1 METYEGAEAFVEM
14 LNANRVQHIFFNP
27 GIDTVPVQAALIRMQ
42 RSGKPTPSLIMCL
55 DESVAMTAAQGHYM
69 VSGRPQVVM
78 VHAELGTLRVGG
90 AMHNVQW
97 GRVPVILWAGQ
108 SPPGQRVNWTKERF
122 DQSSIMHGCVKWDHM
137 LSPTENIHDILS
149 TAFKIAFSE
158 PCGPVYLTFP
168 MGILSQGFDRIS
180 IPAGPAE
187 PPLPRQPMDIDALE
201 RAAEV
206 LLGAT
211 NPLIVPGYSG
221 RYPQSVKSL
230 VDLAELLS
238 APVFNGGT
246 TLNFPTTHPLCAFG
260 PMGRLADAD
269 VILAL
274 DYDMGYTMTADM
286 TKPGSTIIQI
296 ALDPTTQ
303 GRPLWSRG
311 ADIFVEADS
320 REAIRMLA
328 DAVRKKMTAE
338 KKTELEARYARLRDE
353 HTRQRDQIRS
363 AALNNGKKKPISA
376 DWVGHCI
383 SEVIDED
390 TIVVN
395 QSMSG
400 GAALRQIDR
409 VKPATVLGC
418 AGGSIQ
424 FALGA
429 ALGAKLAAPD
439 KMVVSLVS
447 DGGFIWGCPVATLWS
462 ARVYHA
468 PFLSVVFNNQSYGAI
483 RRPLAQ
489 RTYGDRTM
497 TDEMGAAL
505 GVDISPSPDYA
516 AIAQGCGAYG
526 RKVENPE
533 EVLPALREA
542 VSQINIGKSAVL
554 DMILDK
560 G

>member
-1 METYEGAEAFVEM
+1 MEQYEGAEAFVEI

-27 GIDTVPVQAALIRMQ
+27 GIDTVPVQAALIRMEKAG
-42 RSGKPTPSLIMCL
+42 RRTPGLVMCL

-90 AMHNVQW
+90 AIHNAQW

-122 DQSSIMHGCVKWDHM
+122 DQSSIMRGYVKWDHM
-137 LSPTENIHDILS
+137 LSAGEDIHEVLS
-149 TAFKIAFSE
+149 TAFKTAFSE

-168 MGILSQGFDRIS
+168 MGILSQGFDRTSIS
-180 IPAGPAE
+180 AGPLE
-187 PPLPRQPMDIDALE
+187 PPLQNRPIDLHALDK
-201 RAAEV
+201 AAEA
-206 LLGAT
+206 LLTAT

-221 RYPQSVKSL
+221 RYAESVKSL

-246 TLNFPTTHPLCAFG
+246 TMNFPTTHPLCTFG
-260 PMGRLADAD
+260 PMGRLGDAD
-269 VILAL
+269 VILAI

-286 TKPGSTIIQI
+286 TRPGSTIIQVS
-296 ALDPTTQ
+296 LDPTTQ

-311 ADIFVEADS
+311 ADMFIEADS
-320 REAIRMLA
+320 RKAIPMLA
-328 DAVRKKMTAE
+328 HAVRSKMTE
-338 KKTELEARYARLRDE
+338 RRKMELESLYARLRDE
-353 HTRQRDQIRS
+353 HTIQQDESRS
-363 AALNNGKKKPISA
+363 TALNNGKKKPISA

-383 SEVIDED
+383 SEVIDES

-409 VKPATVLGC
+409 VKSGTLLAC

-447 DGGFIWGCPVATLWS
+447 DGGFTWGCPVATLWS
-462 ARVYHA
+462 RA
-468 PFLSVVFNNQSYGAI
+468 N
-483 RRPLAQ
+483 
-489 RTYGDRTM
+489 
-497 TDEMGAAL
+497 
-505 GVDISPSPDYA
+505 
-516 AIAQGCGAYG
+516 
-526 RKVENPE
+526 
-533 EVLPALREA
+533 LPRSIP
-542 VSQINIGKSAVL
+542 VSRFQ
-554 DMILDK
+554 
-560 G
+560 

>member
-1 METYEGAEAFVEM
+1 METYEGAEAFVEI

-42 RSGKPTPSLIMCL
+42 ESGKRTPSLVMCL
-55 DESVAMTAAQGHYM
+55 DESVAMTAAHGHYM

-78 VHAELGTLRVGG
+78 VHSELGTLRAGG
-90 AMHNVQW
+90 AMHNAQW

-108 SPPGQRVNWTKERF
+108 SPPGQRVNWMKEKF
-122 DQSSIMHGCVKWDHM
+122 DQSGIMRGCVKWDHM
-137 LSPTENIHDILS
+137 LSAGEDIHEVLQN
-149 TAFKIAFSE
+149 AFKTAFSE

-168 MGILSQGFDRIS
+168 TAILSQAFEKTRIL
-180 IPAGPAE
+180 PGPAE
-187 PPLPRQPMDIDALE
+187 PPLPSRRFDANTLD
-201 RAAEV
+201 RAAET
-206 LLGAT
+206 LLNAT

-221 RYPQSVKSL
+221 RHQESVKEL
-230 VDLAELLS
+230 IDLAELLS

-260 PMGRLADAD
+260 TMGRFADAD
-269 VILAL
+269 VILAI

-286 TKPGSTIIQI
+286 TKPGSTVVQI
-296 ALDPTTQ
+296 ALDPATQ

-311 ADIFVEADS
+311 ADILIQGDS
-320 REAIRMLA
+320 RQAIRMLA
-328 DAVRKKMTAE
+328 DSIRKKLTAG
-338 KKTELEARYARLRDE
+338 KKTEMEARYAKLREE
-353 HTRQRDQIRS
+353 HKRQQDQSRS
-363 AALNNGKKKPISA
+363 AALNNAKKKPISA
-376 DWVGHCI
+376 DWIGRCI
-383 SEVIDED
+383 SDVIDED
-390 TIVVN
+390 TIIVN

-409 VKPATVLGC
+409 VKPGTLLSC

-462 ARVYHA
+462 ARVYQA
-468 PFLSVVFNNQSYGAI
+468 PFLSIVFNNQSYGAI

-489 RTYGDRTM
+489 RTYGDRMM
-497 TDEMGAAL
+497 TGEMGAAL
-505 GVDISPSPDYA
+505 GVDISPSPEYA
-516 AIAQGCGAYG
+516 AVAQSCGAYG

-542 VSQINIGKSAVL
+542 VSQLNTGKSAVL
-554 DMILDK
+554 DIILDK

>member
-1 METYEGAEAFVEM
+1 METYDGAEAFVEI
-14 LNANRVQHIFFNP
+14 LNANHVQHIFFNP

-42 RSGKPTPSLIMCL
+42 ESGKPTPSLIMCL

-90 AMHNVQW
+90 AMHNAQW

-108 SPPGQRVNWTKERF
+108 SPPGQRVNWTKERY
-122 DQSSIMHGCVKWDHM
+122 DQSSIMHGSVKWDHM
-137 LSPTENIHDILS
+137 LSPSENIHDVLPK
-149 TAFKIAFSE
+149 AFKIAFSE
-158 PCGPVYLTFP
+158 PCGPAYLTFP
-168 MGILSQGFDRIS
+168 MGILSQGFERTS
-180 IPAGPAE
+180 IPSGPLE
-187 PPLPRQPMDIDALE
+187 PHLSEQPINLDTLDK
-201 RAAEV
+201 AAET
-206 LLGAT
+206 LLSAT

-221 RYPQSVKSL
+221 RYPESVKAL
-230 VDLAELLS
+230 VGLAELLS

-260 PMGRLADAD
+260 PMGRFADAD
-269 VILAL
+269 VILAI

-311 ADIFVEADS
+311 ADIFIEADS
-320 REAIRMLA
+320 RKAIPMLA
-328 DAVRKKMTAE
+328 AAVRKKITPQ
-338 KKTELEARYARLRDE
+338 KKTELETRYARLRDE
-353 HTRQRDQIRS
+353 HTRQRDHSRS
-363 AALNNGKKKPISA
+363 AALSNGKKKPIAA
-376 DWVGHCI
+376 DWVGRCI
-383 SEVIDED
+383 SEVVDED

-409 VKPATVLGC
+409 VNPGTLLAC

-424 FALGA
+424 FANGA

-447 DGGFIWGCPVATLWS
+447 DGGFVWGCPVATLWS

-468 PFLSVVFNNQSYGAI
+468 PFLSVIFNNQSYGAI

-489 RTYGDRTM
+489 RMYGDRSM
-497 TDEMGAAL
+497 TAEMGAAL

-526 RKVENPE
+526 RKVEEPE
-533 EVLPALREA
+533 EVLPALKEA
-542 VSQINIGKSAVL
+542 VSQINAGKAAVL
-554 DMILDK
+554 DIILDK